1 MVECT
6 LLGAVVGNEQELMA
20 VLLHDPIVA
29 QALGVGREVAL
40 FAVGHGIAELLFEL
54 VIEVGELYDGERS
67 CRNDNLLAEQLLYLL
82 AVLLLD
88 RFKHIGQQLL
98 LHLHDILEGGDVAK
112 LKVKAGE
119 LGGVLICVGLLGS
132 ENGAYLEY
140 TLKAA
145 RHGHLLIELRA
156 LRKIGEAVK
165 ILDLKNLRA
174 ALARRA
180 DELGGV
186 YLDKITVYKEF
197 AHGVDHDGLNLEHEL
212 IFVGAKVDPAI
223 VNALVDAR
231 TLDARALLGR
241 RDLLAHYRQ
250 CVGYRLCGYRL
261 GDNLNSAHLDE
272 IVLDGGADDRDNGIL
287 CQSRYHG
294 AELRQ
299 LLFLDGYLDFS
310 GDILE
315 HDESHI
321 LAVAQVLDK
330 ALNEHGFAEIIFDVR
345 NVSSLHYLSPPKR
358 FDISAA
364 LRSPSLMLSAKAF
377 AAA

>member
-1 MVECT
+1 MNLDEIMVY
-6 LLGAVVGNEQELMA
+6 QEL
-20 VLLHDPIVA
+20 
-29 QALGVGREVAL
+29 
-40 FAVGHGIAELLFEL
+40 
-54 VIEVGELYDGERS
+54 
-67 CRNDNLLAEQLLYLL
+67 
-82 AVLLLD
+82 
-88 RFKHIGQQLL
+88 
-98 LHLHDILEGGDVAK
+98 
-112 LKVKAGE
+112 
-119 LGGVLICVGLLGS
+119 
-132 ENGAYLEY
+132 
-140 TLKAA
+140 T
-145 RHGHLLIELRA
+145 
-156 LRKIGEAVK
+156 
-165 ILDLKNLRA
+165 
-174 ALARRA
+174 
-180 DELGGV
+180 
-186 YLDKITVYKEF
+186 
-197 AHGVDHDGLNLEHEL
+197 HGVDHDGLNLEHEL
-212 IFVGAKVDPAI
+212 IFVGAKVDPAV

-250 CVGYRLCGYRL
+250 RVGYRLCGYRL

-287 CQSRYHG
+287 SQSRYHG

-321 LAVAQVLDK
+321 LAVAQVLDE